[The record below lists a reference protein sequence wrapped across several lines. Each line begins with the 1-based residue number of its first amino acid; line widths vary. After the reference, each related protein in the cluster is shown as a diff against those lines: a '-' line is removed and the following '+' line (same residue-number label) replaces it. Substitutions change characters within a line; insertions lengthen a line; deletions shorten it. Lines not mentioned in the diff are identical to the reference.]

1 MNTQIKAALMRA
13 LHTFWQSLASTI
25 PAGIIIT
32 ANMLKEADWKSVL
45 LTVAGW
51 LATALIASA
60 LSFAKSMA
68 VGMPETNI
76 TPDTSLTWEQ
86 FKEDQGKITFTATE
100 ESEEDVS

>member
-1 MNTQIKAALMRA
+1 MNNTIKSALIRA
-13 LHTFWQSLASTI
+13 GHTFWQSLASTI

-68 VGMPETNI
+68 VGMPEVDN
-76 TPDTSLTWEQ
+76 
-86 FKEDQGKITFTATE
+86 GKITIPAY
-100 ESEEDVS
+100 SEFDENGDPVR

>member
-1 MNTQIKAALMRA
+1 MNQTIKSALIRA
-13 LHTFWQSLASTI
+13 GHTFWETLVAVI

-68 VGMPETNI
+68 VGMPECDK
-76 TPDTSLTWEQ
+76 PEGGEQ
-86 FKEDQGKITFTATE
+86 T
-100 ESEEDVS
+100 